1 MTTRL
6 ITAAALLAAL
16 SLTGC
21 DRLTAAWT
29 AFQQPAAPTAAT
41 PSPPTVVP
49 AVAGTPPTIAPL
61 TPTSRGL
68 PVKALPDETLQ
79 YSAGVVELYSLDKQQ
94 GVGAKIFGT
103 AGGDPAMNGLQTYIA
118 FYRSPAD
125 GWWVYGLGDF
135 LDFKVLNEVPGQVD
149 LEIEEST
156 MDAEGT
162 IGSRKRR
169 AIIVFPVGPIH
180 ETQPVNVR
188 MMPAD

>member
-1 MTTRL
+1 MNRRMM
-6 ITAAALLAAL
+6 TAAAVLAAM

-21 DRLTAAWT
+21 DRLTAAWD
-29 AFQQPAAPTAAT
+29 AFQQPGSQPGAT
-41 PSPPTVVP
+41 PAPPTVVP
-49 AVAGTPPTIAPL
+49 AVAGTPPTIPPL

-79 YSAGVVELYSLDKQQ
+79 YSAGVVELYALDKQQ
-94 GVGAKIFGT
+94 GVTVKLFGT

-118 FYRSPAD
+118 FYRNPAE
-125 GWWVYGLGDF
+125 GWWIYGIGDF

-156 MDAEGT
+156 IDAQGV

-169 AIIVFPVGPIH
+169 AIIVFPVGPVD